1 MSQRLLAFAIAL
13 LAVPAAHAADHSW
26 ADKSLSP
33 DRRADLVQA
42 ELTQDEKFQLIR
54 SYFGKEQN
62 GNHPL
67 PGTLGSAGYVPA
79 IPRLG
84 LPALQESDAG
94 LGVVSPGI
102 QKVGSTSLPAG
113 IGVAASFDPQVA
125 FVGGAMIGGQ
135 ARHKGY
141 NVLLAGGINLV
152 RDPRNGR
159 NFEYAGED
167 PLLAGVMAGNAIRG
181 VQSAKV
187 ISTIKHYAI
196 NALETGRN
204 TLSADIDPVALRE
217 SDLLAFE
224 IAIGVGDPGSVMC
237 SYNRINATYACENPW
252 LLNDVLKGDWGYKG
266 FVMSDWGGVHGAA
279 TSVMAGLDQESAGEV
294 FDKEVFF
301 DKPLRAALAA
311 NQVPQSRIDDMVHR
325 ILRSMFAHGVIDEPV
340 GVAKIDFNAD
350 AKVSQHAAEAGA
362 VLLRNEGDLLP
373 LSRSLKSVAVIGA
386 HADKGVIAGGGSST
400 VTDVDG
406 DAVPGLAPLA
416 WPGPQMFHPS
426 APLKAIAKRAR
437 KVAYADGVDVAAA
450 AKLAAASDVAVVFVT
465 QWTAESFDRP
475 DMVLSDNQDALV
487 AAVAKANPHTVVV
500 LENGGAVKMPWLGDV
515 GAVLE
520 AWYPGSRGGEAIA
533 RLLYGEVAP
542 SGRLPMSWPKDEN
555 QLPRPTIEGAG
566 LGSTAKPADRV
577 DYNIEGADVGYRW
590 FQRKNLT
597 PLFPFG
603 YGLTYTHF
611 DYADFKVAVDAA
623 GKLMASVK
631 VTNSGKRE
639 GADVPQVYATLPG
652 TSSTRR
658 LVGWTKISLKPGESR
673 RVEIAADPRLL
684 ARWDDKKHGWH
695 VAAGNY
701 HLQLGRSAIDFAAE
715 ATVALPESTPKS
727 P

>member
-13 LAVPAAHAADHSW
+13 LAIPTAHAADHPWS
-26 ADKSLSP
+26 DKSLSP

-62 GNHPL
+62 GNKPI

-84 LPALQESDAG
+84 LPALQETDAG

-125 FVGGAMIGGQ
+125 FTGGAMIGGQ

-187 ISTIKHYAI
+187 ISTIKHYAL

-204 TLSADIDPVALRE
+204 TLSANIDPVALRE

-224 IAIGVGDPGSVMC
+224 IAIGIGDPGSVMC
-237 SYNRINATYACENPW
+237 SYNRINSTYACENQW

-266 FVMSDWGGVHGAA
+266 FVMSDWGGVHSAA
-279 TSVMAGLDQESAGEV
+279 KSVMAGLDQESAGEV

-301 DKPLRAALAA
+301 DKPLRAALVAG
-311 NQVPQSRIDDMVHR
+311 QVPQSRVDDMVHR
-325 ILRSMFAHGVIDEPV
+325 ILRSMFVHGVIDAPV
-340 GVAKIDFNAD
+340 GAAKIDFNAD
-350 AKVSQHAAEAGA
+350 AKVSQQAAEAGA

-437 KVAYADGVDVAAA
+437 KVAFADGVDVAAA
-450 AKLAAASDVAVVFVT
+450 AKLAAESDVAVVFVT

-475 DMVLSDNQDALV
+475 DMTLSDNQDALV

-542 SGRLPMSWPKDEN
+542 SGRLPMSWPKDEG
-555 QLPRPTIEGAG
+555 QLPRPTIDGAG
-566 LGSTAKPADRV
+566 LGSTAKPADSV

-597 PLFPFG
+597 PLYPFG

-623 GKLMASVK
+623 GKLTASVQ
-631 VTNSGKRE
+631 VTNTGKRE

-652 TSSTRR
+652 AATTRR
-658 LVGWTKISLKPGESR
+658 LVGWTKLSLKPGESR

-684 ARWDDKKHGWH
+684 ARWDDKKHSWH
-695 VAAGNY
+695 VAAGDY
-701 HLQLGRSAIDFAAE
+701 HVQLGRSATDFAGD
-715 ATVALPESTPKS
+715 ATVALPESTPKAR
-727 P
+727 